1 MELKLKLQ
9 EQKHISSKK
18 LENDPE
24 IDSNCSSNKSYD
36 SKNNQSEDSII
47 SNNATCSSGCV
58 SNCSFHSSQ
67 IINIKLF
74 YYINKDLKNTEI
86 LIQEDKTIND
96 LICFSLNIINEELI
110 SNKLN
115 IQLDTSNYKKY
126 CIFLAKKKED
136 IKDLNKMT
144 ALNPDSLI
152 NNYSNLDNIYLLKW
166 LDNKINNVIPYQRNN
181 INNINNINNNKKEI
195 NSLRKNNHINKL
207 DLIEGNNNNGDIVL
221 DDDKNCI
228 IF

>member
-1 MELKLKLQ
+1 MELKLQ
-9 EQKHISSKK
+9 IQKNNPPKK
-18 LENDPE
+18 SENDAE
-24 IDSNCSSNKSYD
+24 IESNCSSNKSYD

-58 SNCSFHSSQ
+58 SNCSFQSSQ

-115 IQLDTSNYKKY
+115 IQLDTSNYKQY

-136 IKDLNKMT
+136 IRDINKIT
-144 ALNPDSLI
+144 RLNPDSLI
-152 NNYSNLDNIYLLKW
+152 NKY
-166 LDNKINNVIPYQRNN
+166 
-181 INNINNINNNKKEI
+181 
-195 NSLRKNNHINKL
+195 
-207 DLIEGNNNNGDIVL
+207 
-221 DDDKNCI
+221 
-228 IF
+228 

>member
-1 MELKLKLQ
+1 MELKLQ
-9 EQKHISSKK
+9 VQKHNSSKK
-18 LENDPE
+18 IENDPE
-24 IDSNCSSNKSYD
+24 MDSNCSSNKSYD
-36 SKNNQSEDSII
+36 SKNQSEDSII
-47 SNNATCSSGCV
+47 SNNATCSSGCI

-86 LIQEDKTIND
+86 LIQEDKTINE

-152 NNYSNLDNIYLLKW
+152 NNYLNLDNIYLLKW

-181 INNINNINNNKKEI
+181 INNINNNKKEI
-195 NSLRKNNHINKL
+195 NSLRKNNHINKF
-207 DLIEGNNNNGDIVL
+207 DLNEGNNNNGDINL
-221 DDDKNCI
+221 EDDKNCI

>member
-1 MELKLKLQ
+1 MELKLQ
-9 EQKHISSKK
+9 IQKNNPPKK
-18 LENDPE
+18 SENDAE
-24 IDSNCSSNKSYD
+24 IESNCSSNKSYD

-58 SNCSFHSSQ
+58 SNCSFQSSQ

-115 IQLDTSNYKKY
+115 IQLDTSNYKQY

-136 IKDLNKMT
+136 IRDINKIT
-144 ALNPDSLI
+144 RLNPDSLI
-152 NNYSNLDNIYLLKW
+152 NNYYNLESIYLLKW
-166 LDNKINNVIPYQRNN
+166 LDNKKNNVIPYQRNN
-181 INNINNINNNKKEI
+181 NNIINNKKEI
-195 NSLRKNNHINKL
+195 NSLRKNNHINKF
-207 DLIEGNNNNGDIVL
+207 DFIEGNNNNGDILL

>member
-1 MELKLKLQ
+1 MELKLQ
-9 EQKHISSKK
+9 IQKNNPPKK
-18 LENDPE
+18 SENDAE
-24 IDSNCSSNKSYD
+24 IESNCSSNKSYD

-58 SNCSFHSSQ
+58 SNCSFQSSQ

-126 CIFLAKKKED
+126 CLFLIKKKED
-136 IKDLNKMT
+136 IKDINKISS
-144 ALNPDSLI
+144 LNPDSFLS
-152 NNYSNLDNIYLLKW
+152 NYSNMDSLYFLKW
-166 LDNKINNVIPYQRNN
+166 LDTKINNVIPYERK
-181 INNINNINNNKKEI
+181 NNNYYLNKREI
-195 NSLRKNNHINKL
+195 NSIKKNNHINKF
-207 DLIEGNNNNGDIVL
+207 DINEIKSKNNNGEILL
-221 DDDKNCI
+221 DDDNNCI